1 MKSNPLNELGFAI
14 RAEAEEPVVALVER
28 VFGAPPAVYFNSET
42 GETRVSVYTEAS
54 DAALGEQQRE
64 LAAGLAMLRAAGV
77 DPGAG
82 DESMAVRA
90 VRREDWAESW
100 KKHFKPLAIGGA
112 LLIRPSW
119 SQRRA
124 RAGAA
129 EVVLDPG
136 LSFGTGQHATTSFCL
151 RQLVKHRPRDDAH
164 FNPAPA
170 SSLASRGTSG
180 ERAGERGN
188 SDLRRPSSP
197 LPSPPAAGGEGDES
211 VEPRAVLR
219 HGEQSGGA
227 GRAFLDIG
235 TGSGILAISAAKLG
249 YAPVE
254 AFDFDPESVRV
265 ARDNARQ
272 NGVAN
277 AVKISQRDL
286 TQVPRA
292 SRTRYDVVCANLIFD
307 LLIAERERVVNRLK
321 PDGVLVLAGIL
332 ATQFPRVVEAYTQVG
347 MQLVATKVEKEWQSG
362 SFVRAR

>member
-1 MKSNPLNELGFAI
+1 MKSKPLSELVFAI

-28 VFGAPPAVYFNSET
+28 VCGASPAVYLNSDT
-42 GETRVSVYTEAS
+42 GETRVSVYTEAT
-54 DAALGEQQRE
+54 DAVLGEQQRE
-64 LAAGLAMLRAAGV
+64 LAAGLAALRAVGV

-82 DESMAVRA
+82 DESMAVRS

-119 SQRRA
+119 SKRRA
-124 RAGAA
+124 RAGGA

-151 RQLVKHRPRDDAH
+151 RQLVKHRPR
-164 FNPAPA
+164 
-170 SSLASRGTSG
+170 SG
-180 ERAGERGN
+180 
-188 SDLRRPSSP
+188 
-197 LPSPPAAGGEGDES
+197 AA
-211 VEPRAVLR
+211 
-219 HGEQSGGA
+219 
-227 GRAFLDIG
+227 RAFLDIG

-254 AFDFDPESVRV
+254 AFDFDPAAVRV

-272 NGVAN
+272 NRVAD
-277 AVKISQRDL
+277 AVRIAQRDL
-286 TQVPRA
+286 TKVPRV

-321 PDGVLVLAGIL
+321 PEGVLVLAGIL
-332 ATQFPRVVEAYTQVG
+332 ATQFPRVVEAYAQVG

>member
-1 MKSNPLNELGFAI
+1 MFAI

-28 VFGAPPAVYFNSET
+28 VCGAAPAVYLNSET
-42 GETRVSVYTEAS
+42 GETRVSVYTEAT
-54 DAALGEQQRE
+54 DAVLGEQQRE
-64 LAAGLAMLRAAGV
+64 LAAGLAALRAAGV

-100 KKHFKPLAIGGA
+100 KKHFKPLAIGRA

-119 SQRRA
+119 SKRRA
-124 RAGAA
+124 RAGGA

-151 RQLVKHRPRDDAH
+151 RQLVKHRPR
-164 FNPAPA
+164 
-170 SSLASRGTSG
+170 
-180 ERAGERGN
+180 
-188 SDLRRPSSP
+188 
-197 LPSPPAAGGEGDES
+197 
-211 VEPRAVLR
+211 
-219 HGEQSGGA
+219 GGA
-227 GRAFLDIG
+227 ARAFLDIG

-254 AFDFDPESVRV
+254 AFDFDPEAVRV

-272 NGVAN
+272 NRVAE
-277 AVKISQRDL
+277 AVRISQRDL
-286 TQVPRA
+286 TKVPRA

-321 PDGVLVLAGIL
+321 PAGVLMLAGIL
-332 ATQFPRVVEAYTQVG
+332 ATQFPRVVEAYAQVG

>member
-1 MKSNPLNELGFAI
+1 MKSKPLSELVFAI

-28 VFGAPPAVYFNSET
+28 VCGASPAVYLNSET
-42 GETRVSVYTEAS
+42 GETRVSVYTEAT
-54 DAALGEQQRE
+54 DAVLGEQQRE
-64 LAAGLAMLRAAGV
+64 LAAGLAALRAAGV

-82 DESMAVRA
+82 GESMAVRS

-124 RAGAA
+124 HAGGA

-151 RQLVKHRPRDDAH
+151 RQLVKHRPR
-164 FNPAPA
+164 
-170 SSLASRGTSG
+170 
-180 ERAGERGN
+180 
-188 SDLRRPSSP
+188 
-197 LPSPPAAGGEGDES
+197 
-211 VEPRAVLR
+211 
-219 HGEQSGGA
+219 GGA
-227 GRAFLDIG
+227 ARAFLDIG

-254 AFDFDPESVRV
+254 AFDFDPAAVRV

-272 NGVAN
+272 NRVAD
-277 AVKISQRDL
+277 AVRISQRDL

-321 PDGVLVLAGIL
+321 PAGVLVLAGIL
-332 ATQFPRVVEAYTQVG
+332 ATQFPRVVEAYAQVG